1 MVESFANVQG
11 DKLVAVLPLIP
22 SSGGGGGGGDTVNYT
37 TQVTNKPKVNNVT
50 LSGNKT
56 SSDLGL
62 QDALVSGTNIKT
74 INNNSLLGSGDI
86 TITSDVTDVQIN
98 GTSVTTD
105 GVANIPVAAQDTLG
119 VSKVSPTY
127 GLTVSNGIIVG
138 STKTESVYSTAANSL
153 AICKGTLEN
162 IKDTYVRSVSPA
174 CTTLSGT
181 TATITA
187 NTTYAHAVGSSG
199 CVYTISTPTDT
210 STVYNGFILMLD
222 TTNSASIAFQTDNTP
237 AVTISISGNP
247 TIQTGKKYTVTGQ
260 WDVLNNAWQLFIIDY
275 SVS

>member
-86 TITSDVTDVQIN
+86 TITSDVTDVQVN

-162 IKDTYVRSVSPA
+162 IKDTYVRAVSPA

-187 NTTYAHAVGSSG
+187 NTTYAHAVSSSG
-199 CVYTISTPTDT
+199 CVYTINTPTDT
-210 STVYNGFILMLD
+210 STVYNGFVLLID
-222 TTNSASIAFQTDNTP
+222 TTNSASIAFSTDGTP
-237 AVTISISGNP
+237 STSISISGNP
-247 TIQTGKKYTVTGQ
+247 TIQTGKRYTVTGQ
-260 WDVLNNAWQLFIIDY
+260 FSPINSSWELFIISYD
-275 SVS
+275 S